1 MSTKTTV
8 LSMAYLPNIEWMHA
22 FLSNN
27 CIIDIYENF
36 QKQSYRNRAVILSA
50 NGTFPL
56 VIPIQNQHKKTPMH
70 ALQPD
75 NQVKWQR
82 QHWESIKAAYGSSA
96 FYIHYAPYFEKLYHK
111 PALSVLQFEVE
122 LLQLLLKL
130 LKIDRPIN
138 LSTEYIDATENY
150 IDLRQTISPKVI
162 SSFEPKPYLQ
172 IFAGKFPFQSNLSVL
187 DLLFNQGTQSISY
200 IL

>member
-1 MSTKTTV
+1 M
-8 LSMAYLPNIEWMHA
+8 
-22 FLSNN
+22 
-27 CIIDIYENF
+27 
-36 QKQSYRNRAVILSA
+36 
-50 NGTFPL
+50 
-56 VIPIQNQHKKTPMH
+56 
-70 ALQPD
+70 
-75 NQVKWQR
+75 
-82 QHWESIKAAYGSSA
+82 
-96 FYIHYAPYFEKLYHK
+96 
-111 PALSVLQFEVE
+111 
-122 LLQLLLKL
+122 
-130 LKIDRPIN
+130 KIDRPIN